1 MKKYINGFLTI
12 CFLSLFVLIS
22 VNFYSIF
29 TDIREKQNMII
40 ESVQK
45 IVEENNP
52 VLNKVI
58 EIEDEIISI
67 KEEVSVLENK
77 SEEISEISEELQKLM
92 ESVEELNRLCAVNR
106 NRIYTMMIDQNY
118 TIVEAF
124 NETNASPESIQEYSE
139 YLANLI
145 LHNKE
150 GREVA
155 VEPSPEPEIK
165 EAMILK
171 ENDSEKIRV
180 KKDYFFIIKPWK
192 WF

>member
-165 EAMILK
+165 EAIILK